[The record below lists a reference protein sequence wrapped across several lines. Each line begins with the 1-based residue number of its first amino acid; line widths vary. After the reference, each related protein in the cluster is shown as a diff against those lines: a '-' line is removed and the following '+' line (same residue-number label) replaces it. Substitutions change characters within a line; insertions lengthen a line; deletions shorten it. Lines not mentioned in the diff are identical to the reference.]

1 MWFHYCLNRLN
12 TFCSLKSHLHFRL
25 LPIVKSKVSQSHL
38 GTEFWSKQSVLDIEP
53 IEYDFPKND
62 GTIFFQKSQSTTLC
76 KQSLNTCRRMK
87 ITRVFSCRMNELR
100 WDRIFVFWLE
110 GLSTTCFTTFVRG
123 FSFQTT
129 CWQFWTETTTAAA
142 ATAQYSRMWKKCY
155 FDHMVQWVL
164 AQHLIC

>member
-1 MWFHYCLNRLN
+1 MKRKYKTIMWFHYCLIRLN
-12 TFCSLKSHLHFRL
+12 IFCSLKSHLH
-25 LPIVKSKVSQSHL
+25 SKQLVVSQSHL
-38 GTEFWSKQSVLDIEP
+38 VAKFRSKQIFLDIEP

-76 KQSLNTCRRMK
+76 KQSLNSCRRMK

-100 WDRIFVFWLE
+100 WDRIFVFCLE

-129 CWQFWTETTTAAA
+129 CWQFWTETTAT
-142 ATAQYSRMWKKCY
+142 TAQSSRM
-155 FDHMVQWVL
+155 
-164 AQHLIC
+164 

>member
-1 MWFHYCLNRLN
+1 MWFHYCLIRLN

-25 LPIVKSKVSQSHL
+25 LPIVKLKVSQSHL

-76 KQSLNTCRRMK
+76 KQSLNSCRRMK

-129 CWQFWTETTTAAA
+129 CWQFWTETTAT
-142 ATAQYSRMWKKCY
+142 TAQSSRM
-155 FDHMVQWVL
+155 
-164 AQHLIC
+164 